1 MTDPVLVAARAV
13 LDEGLDGLRRS
24 VGGATVELLNRRPA
38 VDETN
43 SIAVI
48 VTHALHSTRAWL
60 SLGVGVEPPPRD
72 RPAEF
77 RTVVDDV
84 DAFLASVD
92 AITADCRALVDDAS
106 AFEPERTGVATWTPE
121 PQTVTAAWALLHALE
136 HLGEHAAHAQ
146 LTRQVL
152 DGA

>member
-1 MTDPVLVAARAV
+1 
-13 LDEGLDGLRRS
+13 
-24 VGGATVELLNRRPA
+24 
-38 VDETN
+38 
-43 SIAVI
+43 
-48 VTHALHSTRAWL
+48 
-60 SLGVGVEPPPRD
+60 
-72 RPAEF
+72 
-77 RTVVDDV
+77 
-84 DAFLASVD
+84 VD